1 MEIIPL
7 LVLTIALTIGFGF
20 LMASSD
26 KEVIKRE
33 WSKRRCD
40 PYVVMTGSFYKPDSY
55 DGSSMS
61 FASENF
67 NYCMGKYAKGAINS
81 SMSPIFNS
89 FGSIIG
95 LGGVVSKI
103 FNSLR
108 QTIGELF
115 RRFTSIFDIFFG
127 AFNRFTLQAARIT
140 QLLKASFL
148 KINAVITTAIYMAIS
163 MLTLGL
169 NTFNFALLVTQII
182 VGIITGMSFILMF
195 FMGPIGALILSLG
208 TAAGAVLSV
217 GIALVA
223 GETYEDF
230 CLAPETKILMA
241 DGSTKPVCQL
251 VAGDELGADCG
262 QVRGCLVVDGSHVR
276 LFSYKGVRVSGEHL
290 VLDGGL
296 WGRVQDT
303 SCASPI
309 QDKVEHIYCPITSSQ
324 RLPVLG
330 SNGETIMFADWEEL
344 DDSKMPAWQAAVAKH
359 LDVPVEDGVP
369 NDEMG
374 ELGEDVFVYKLRGGW
389 TPIKNIKIND
399 MIDYLDIGGVSAPT
413 RVIGIYKGHATTLQT
428 PTSIGCGIWKEDNTR
443 QWYKSRSAAEKQCL
457 SGQPAYHL
465 VTESGV
471 FMVMVPGRVYNIRDF
486 TEVGY
491 ANLSRLTPSVVS
503 QLNVAPKTE

>member
-1 MEIIPL
+1 
-7 LVLTIALTIGFGF
+7 
-20 LMASSD
+20 
-26 KEVIKRE
+26 
-33 WSKRRCD
+33 
-40 PYVVMTGSFYKPDSY
+40 
-55 DGSSMS
+55 
-61 FASENF
+61 
-67 NYCMGKYAKGAINS
+67 
-81 SMSPIFNS
+81 MSPIFNS

-140 QLLKASFL
+140 QQLKSAFL

-182 VGIITGMSFILMF
+182 VGILTGMSFILMF
-195 FMGPIGALILSLG
+195 FMGPTGALLLSLA
-208 TAAGAVLSV
+208 TAAGVALEI
-217 GIALVA
+217 GISLATS
-223 GETYEDF
+223 EMYKDF

-251 VAGDELGADCG
+251 AAGDELGAECG

-290 VLDGGL
+290 VLENGL
-296 WGRVQDT
+296 WGRVEDT
-303 SCASPI
+303 SCARPI

-330 SNGETIMFADWEEL
+330 ANNETIVFADWEEL
-344 DDSKMPAWQAAVAKH
+344 DDSKMPTWQAAVAKH
-359 LDVPVEDGVP
+359 LDVPIEDGVP
-369 NDEMG
+369 NDELG
-374 ELGEDVFVYKLRGGW
+374 ELGEDVLVYKIRGGW

-413 RVIGIYKGHATTLQT
+413 RVIGIYKGHATTLNT
-428 PTSIGCGIWKEDNTR
+428 PTSIGIGIWKEDNSR
-443 QWYKSRSAAEKQCL
+443 QWYKSCRAAEKQST
-457 SGQPAYHL
+457 SGQLAYHL

-471 FMVMVPGRVYNIRDF
+471 FMAMVPGHVYNIRDF

-491 ANLSRLTPSVVS
+491 ANLCRLTPNVVS
-503 QLNVAPKTE
+503 QLNVATKTE